1 MDSINNPQLM
11 TDEQARRLGLYRPE
25 KPKHYETQQRSGMT
39 LNEYQNAAWPFLD
52 ENSRSPSYTLL
63 GVGEEAGELQG
74 KFAKAIRKGI
84 LNPDYSFS
92 YDASQL
98 EHDEFLDGVKKELGD
113 VLNFVATVGK
123 QYGLSLNVI
132 ALANL
137 AKLEDR
143 QRRGVL
149 IGDGDNR

>member
-74 KFAKAIRKGI
+74 KFAKPNWKSAGNAEQRKPS
-84 LNPDYSFS
+84 LTLKTAS
-92 YDASQL
+92 ASQNAAANSTS
-98 EHDEFLDGVKKELGD
+98 FAAELPW
-113 VLNFVATVGK
+113 
-123 QYGLSLNVI
+123 
-132 ALANL
+132 
-137 AKLEDR
+137 R
-143 QRRGVL
+143 
-149 IGDGDNR
+149 